1 MCFASHATIG
11 SIFENQ
17 LFTGCKKL
25 KLKFKKKKKKKK
37 EKKRKRYPPQNV
49 RDFSSLIMV
58 VTTYKHWQII
68 YENSNFKS
76 FSIDST
82 Q

>member
-1 MCFASHATIG
+1 ML
-11 SIFENQ
+11 Q
-17 LFTGCKKL
+17 LVQYLRNNCSQVVKK
-25 KLKFKKKKKKKK
+25 KFKIKKKKKKG
-37 EKKRKRYPPQNV
+37 YPPQNV

-58 VTTYKHWQII
+58 VTTCKHWQII
-68 YENSNFKS
+68 YENSNFKI